1 MRVIFLEDVKGK
13 GNKGEIKEVSS
24 GYAQN
29 YLIKNNLAKE
39 ANTAVIKAEAQKEVR
54 KKIHK
59 AEEIEAFKKQAK
71 EMEKIKLEFSVN
83 AGAEGRVFGS
93 VSSKQ
98 IAAKLLREH
107 NLKIERRDI
116 LLEHPIA
123 ILGTRNVII
132 KLCKEVQTEIQV
144 TLVAK

>member
-13 GNKGEIKEVSS
+13 GKKGEIKEVSS

-123 ILGTRNVII
+123 ILGTKNVII

-144 TLVAK
+144 TLVSK

>member
-13 GNKGEIKEVSS
+13 GKKGEIKEVSS

-54 KKIHK
+54 KKMHK

-71 EMEKIKLEFSVN
+71 EMEKIKLEFAVN

-123 ILGTRNVII
+123 ILGTKNVII
-132 KLCKEVQTEIQV
+132 RLCKEVQTEIQV

>member
-13 GNKGEIKEVSS
+13 GKKGEIKEVSS

-71 EMEKIKLEFSVN
+71 EMEKIKLEFAVN

-123 ILGTRNVII
+123 ILGTKNVII
-132 KLCKEVQTEIQV
+132 RLCKEVQTEIQV

>member
-13 GNKGEIKEVSS
+13 GKKGEIKEVSS

-107 NLKIERRDI
+107 NLKIERSDI

>member
-13 GNKGEIKEVSS
+13 GKKGEIKEVSS

-39 ANTAVIKAEAQKEVR
+39 ANTAVIKAEAQKEIR
-54 KKIHK
+54 KKMHK

-71 EMEKIKLEFSVN
+71 EMEKIKLEFAVN

-123 ILGTRNVII
+123 ILGTKNVII
-132 KLCKEVQTEIQV
+132 RLCKEVQTEIQV

>member
-13 GNKGEIKEVSS
+13 GKKGEIKEVSS